1 MTLQEQIK
9 NDLKIAMKEKDEDKK
24 NAIRIIMGEFSRLET
39 KELSDDAVVAVLK
52 KLVKSEKEM
61 MERSGA
67 TSESPYLKAVESY
80 LPKMAD
86 EAAIRAW
93 VQANIDFS
101 EFRNRMQAMKPVM
114 AHFGALADGN
124 LVKKV
129 LQEI

>member
-67 TSESPYLKAVESY
+67 TSESPYLNRITSY
-80 LPKMAD
+80 NVCYTKLL
-86 EAAIRAW
+86 RATGPMNF
-93 VQANIDFS
+93 Q
-101 EFRNRMQAMKPVM
+101 Q
-114 AHFGALADGN
+114 HGTALRARS
-124 LVKKV
+124 L
-129 LQEI
+129 L